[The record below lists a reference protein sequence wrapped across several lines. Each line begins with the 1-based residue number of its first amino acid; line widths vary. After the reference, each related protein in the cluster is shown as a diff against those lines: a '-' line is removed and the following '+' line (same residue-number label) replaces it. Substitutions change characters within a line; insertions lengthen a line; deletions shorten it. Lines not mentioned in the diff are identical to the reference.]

1 MALLGT
7 YIQEICIILC
17 LERLRTS
24 FPSMYFMK
32 YNMKNLINEND
43 SLKLFRIKTPKLT
56 LPKVFPVPVKE
67 KET

>member
-1 MALLGT
+1 
-7 YIQEICIILC
+7 
-17 LERLRTS
+17 
-24 FPSMYFMK
+24 MYFMK

-67 KET
+67 KETWNTFENSTFKY